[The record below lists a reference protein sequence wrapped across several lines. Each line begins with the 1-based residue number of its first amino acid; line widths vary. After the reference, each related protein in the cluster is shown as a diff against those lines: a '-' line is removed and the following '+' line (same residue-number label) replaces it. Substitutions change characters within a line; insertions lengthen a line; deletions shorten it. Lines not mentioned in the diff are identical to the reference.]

1 MIKEKGDV
9 LLDKS
14 TQLNSLL
21 MLRNSLCGQ
30 KHVLPYMIFTEE
42 CAKFIVEA
50 QPRTIEELGKV
61 KGFPANGK
69 RIKNYGAVVLD
80 ALWKADRIECFD
92 VSIGDE
98 SGDVI
103 ISPVIRDMQCF

>member
-1 MIKEKGDV
+1 M
-9 LLDKS
+9 DKT

-42 CAKFIVEA
+42 CAKSIVEA
-50 QPRTIEELGKV
+50 QPRTIEELGRV
-61 KGFPANGK
+61 KGFPVNGK
-69 RIKNYGAVVLD
+69 RIKNYGEAVLD

-92 VSIGDE
+92 VSVNGEKNDIT
-98 SGDVI
+98 
-103 ISPVIRDMQCF
+103 ISPVIRNMQCF